1 MDIKNLH
8 INGAY
13 KFLENKSQ
21 NHPLSSFIVIKKPF
35 ISKTVDDLHNDYEIN
50 YMKLKPFLI
59 LWHIRNYTYLKVL
72 LK

>member
-35 ISKTVDDLHNDYEIN
+35 ISKTVDDDLSGREDERKDYRKKGR
-50 YMKLKPFLI
+50 MTLKLCF
-59 LWHIRNYTYLKVL
+59 
-72 LK
+72 